1 MMSEFALAILVVIVV
16 MGSILFCRMYQLDD
30 TQEWL
35 DINEKQFRKHFAGEF
50 VFVKFRSDYKVEFE
64 FYGKGNNYHIV
75 TSVIDAKKI
84 FDKTQGGG
92 IRKLLK
98 EIK

>member
-1 MMSEFALAILVVIVV
+1 MMSEFALAILVMIVV

-64 FYGKGNNYHIV
+64 FDGKGNNYHII

-92 IRKLLK
+92 TLS
-98 EIK
+98 

>member
-35 DINEKQFRKHFAGEF
+35 DINEKQFRKHIAGGF

-64 FYGKGNNYHIV
+64 FDGKEN
-75 TSVIDAKKI
+75 
-84 FDKTQGGG
+84 
-92 IRKLLK
+92 R
-98 EIK
+98 

>member
-1 MMSEFALAILVVIVV
+1 MMSEFALGILVVIAI
-16 MGSILFCRMYQLDD
+16 MGSIMFGRMYQLAD

-35 DINEKQFRKHFAGEF
+35 DINEKRFRKHFAGEF
-50 VFVKFRSDYKVEFE
+50 VFVKFRSDYKIEFE
-64 FYGKGNNYHIV
+64 FSAKGIDYHV
-75 TSVIDAKKI
+75 ETSVIEAKKI